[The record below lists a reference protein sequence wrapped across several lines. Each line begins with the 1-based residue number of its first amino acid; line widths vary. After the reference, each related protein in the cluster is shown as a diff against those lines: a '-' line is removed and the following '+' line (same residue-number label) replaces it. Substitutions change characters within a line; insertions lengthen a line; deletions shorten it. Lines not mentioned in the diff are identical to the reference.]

1 MSGDI
6 RDILGKKR
14 DSFGKSPNVFFF
26 FFPENL
32 RVIICGI
39 IKRWERDIWAI
50 VIITKGNF

>member
-26 FFPENL
+26 FFFL
-32 RVIICGI
+32 KICALICGI